1 MNEYCKRGLFMLSL
15 HRCRMRNRPESLDMR
30 IVTQGRFVRRQD
42 PYRQM
47 LGRLVRHG
55 QFIKLSK

>member
-1 MNEYCKRGLFMLSL
+1 MLSL